1 MKYIKLLFIGI
12 IATLTFSCTTMGK
25 PIEEC
30 FVPKDNIRMYNF
42 IGIVGNRVSS
52 WEYRLVKSDTVGDIC
67 VDGTIKNVFNTAIV
81 DMNIDQVHF
90 TGKLEYKTESM
101 LTNDLYINLVGD
113 KDYIVSET
121 FRTGDASVDIPSRR
135 DITGHIRING
145 QDEKWEM
152 SLLGRRVVGSNTVK
166 RNEAEYTFDIEGK
179 KFSLTVSDIFNGK
192 IINGDFNGRCFS
204 GQTKNELVV
213 IKYLFNGDDM
223 SEEDILFFTV
233 VDIVRLLRSSENKR
247 R

>member
-1 MKYIKLLFIGI
+1 MNKIRFFWLILAALIS
-12 IATLTFSCTTMGK
+12 FSCTTMGK

-30 FVPKDNIRMYNF
+30 FVPKDNIRMHNF
-42 IGIVGNRVSS
+42 IGIVGNRLST

-81 DMNIDQVHF
+81 DMIIDQVHF

-121 FRTGDASVDIPSRR
+121 FRTGDASVDIPSSRNV
-135 DITGHIRING
+135 TGHIRING

-152 SLLGRRVVGSNTVK
+152 SLLGRRVLGSNTVK
-166 RNEAEYTFDIEGK
+166 RTEAEYTFDIEGK
-179 KFSLTVSDIFNGK
+179 KFNLTVSDIFNGK

-204 GQTKNELVV
+204 GQTRNELVV

-233 VDIVRLLRSSENKR
+233 VDIVRLLRSAENKR